1 MRNHLDDVG
10 RWCLLTI
17 CVLAISPVAR
27 AQDAASAEA
36 PTEQG
41 TASAAPAPAG
51 SAPALDPEEAAALDA
66 ALKADASAAPTA
78 GGATSDPGV
87 PSAGRSGT
95 QSMNP
100 DLSVIADVAGAYFS
114 TDDNLQGG
122 DHDPTKTGFNLQQL
136 ELSISSVVDPY
147 FRLDANLVFA
157 PDGVEIEEVY
167 ATTLDLPWRLQ
178 ARAGQFLNRFG
189 RLNSTHPHA
198 WDFVDQPFAITRVFG
213 GEGNRGLGVELSW
226 LLPLSWYVELVG
238 STTDAEGEGTSRSFL
253 GAEERTVNSL
263 GDFEHMLALKQ
274 FFPLSD
280 DWSLAWGL
288 SGAFGPNP
296 TGPDQHSQVYGT
308 DLYLKWRPISYQ
320 SSQIVSLHAEWIYRR
335 RQTPDG
341 VLQDTEGFAALMWR
355 FAARWAIAAR
365 YEYGS
370 PAVDTDFDRSPDY
383 LDPEWTGARHR
394 VAANGTF
401 WPTEFSRIRL
411 QASVDAPEWQR
422 DPTFAL
428 FLALEVVAG
437 AHGAHAF

>member
-1 MRNHLDDVG
+1 MRKDLEALT
-10 RWCLLTI
+10 RWCLLSIWITG
-17 CVLAISPVAR
+17 ISLVAR
-27 AQDAASAEA
+27 AQDAGTSAEPA
-36 PTEQG
+36 PVATEPETEAKG
-41 TASAAPAPAG
+41 SASDPEDDAALNAALQADAAAAPAAG
-51 SAPALDPEEAAALDA
+51 GSTGESDAPAAA
-66 ALKADASAAPTA
+66 
-78 GGATSDPGV
+78 
-87 PSAGRSGT
+87 RSGV

-114 TDDNLQGG
+114 TDENLQGG
-122 DHDPTKTGFNLQQL
+122 DHDPVKTGFNLQQL

-147 FRLDANLVFA
+147 FRFDANLVFA
-157 PDGVEIEEVY
+157 VDGVEIEEVY

-178 ARAGQFLNRFG
+178 ARAGQFLTRFG
-189 RLNSTHPHA
+189 RLNPSHPHA

-226 LLPLSWYVELVG
+226 LLPLPWYVELVG
-238 STTDAEGEGTSRSFL
+238 STTEAEGEGTARSFL
-253 GAEERTVNSL
+253 GAEERSVDSL
-263 GDFEHMLALKQ
+263 GDFEHIAALKQ

-288 SGAFGPNP
+288 SAAFGPNP
-296 TGPDQHSQVYGT
+296 TGRDTHSQVYGT
-308 DLYLKWRPISYQ
+308 DIYLKWRPITYQ
-320 SSQIVSLHAEWIYRR
+320 SSQIVSLHAEWLYRR
-335 RQTPDG
+335 RQTLEG
-341 VLQDTEGFAALMWR
+341 ALQDTEGFAALMWR

-370 PAVDTDFDRSPDY
+370 PAVDGNFDRVADY
-383 LDPEWTGARHR
+383 LDPEWTEARHR

-411 QASVDAPEWQR
+411 QASVDVPGWKR

-428 FLALEVVAG
+428 FLALEVVTG